1 MTTKKIGIIG
11 AGIAGLSCAKQL
23 LNAGF
28 EVQIFDKS
36 RGVGGRMSHRVF
48 DQWHADHGAQY
59 FTANHP
65 QFVEELQEWLLNGVA
80 QEWHGKIVNFCDG
93 EFSEKKNQTK
103 RFVGVPAMTAPAKFL
118 AKNMSVSLSQTITE
132 IRKNQKKWQLVSE
145 ESGVLTD
152 EFDYLVFAI
161 PPIQAKKII
170 GQQSD
175 SLSLICEQA
184 NMLPCWTL
192 LAYFKEPLGLDFD
205 AAFVQDNIFS
215 WIARDNS
222 KPGRV
227 NSHAWVAQ
235 ANPDWS
241 LKQINLNKLEAEK
254 ILLQEF
260 EKISGV
266 ASDFNQIQLWRY
278 AKLETPTTQNFA
290 IDENTQLALCGDWLR
305 NSKVEDAW
313 LSGYFLGNELK
324 KTLIPSD

>member
-1 MTTKKIGIIG
+1 MTTMKIGIIG

-23 LNAGF
+23 ISAGF
-28 EVQIFDKS
+28 DVKVFDKS

-48 DQWHADHGAQY
+48 EQWHADHGAQY
-59 FTANHP
+59 FTATHP
-65 QFVEELQEWLLNGVA
+65 QFVEVLQDWLTNGAA
-80 QEWHGKIVNFCDG
+80 QEWHSKVVNFCDG
-93 EFSEKKNQTK
+93 QFSEKKNQTK

-118 AKNMSVSLSQTITE
+118 AKNISVFKSQTITE
-132 IRKNQKKWQLVSE
+132 LRKNHKKWQLISE

-152 EFDYLVFAI
+152 EFDYLIFAI

-170 GQQSD
+170 GQQSA

-192 LAYFKEPLGLDFD
+192 LTYFKEPLALPFD
-205 AAFVQDNIFS
+205 AAFVQDNVFS

-222 KPGRV
+222 KPSRE
-227 NSHAWVAQ
+227 NAHTWVAQ
-235 ANPDWS
+235 ATSDWS
-241 LKQINLNKLEAEK
+241 LKNIDLNKLDAQK

-278 AKLETPTTQNFA
+278 AKLETPSTHNFA

-313 LSGYFLGNELK
+313 LSGFFLGNELK
-324 KTLIPSD
+324 KRLIPRD